1 MVYITQPTRG
11 KGSRW
16 VWISLILIGIA
27 VFSMLREDEVKY
39 SDSQGEKYSDSQGEK
54 YSDSQGE
61 IHSFNEL
68 PIALPVSGYEES
80 FHNNVEVAPLQ
91 IKTPTNSV
99 NHHFIK
105 IVHASTGNTV
115 KTIFIR
121 AGDTINTKMS
131 LGSYNLKYATGKTWY
146 GKEHLFGPETIYSKA
161 SKTFT
166 FAREVDGYSGY
177 TIELILQLHGN
188 LRTHRIP
195 KSDW

>member
-16 VWISLILIGIA
+16 VWISLILISLILIGIA
-27 VFSMLREDEVKY
+27 VFSMLREDEV
-39 SDSQGEKYSDSQGEK
+39 KYSDSQGEK